1 METLLRIVADK
12 FRTVEAN
19 EAFLAATCQMKI
31 EDAKSQLFLINAS
44 MVLASKT
51 CFGHINSPG
60 ACQLPSHVWGNK
72 NDSLDDSPQ
81 R

>member
-31 EDAKSQLFLINAS
+31 EDVKSIASCSMDIVHCPAMDILYSDTQIEDRLVVVNAAKLQKEIQ
-44 MVLASKT
+44 MK
-51 CFGHINSPG
+51 
-60 ACQLPSHVWGNK
+60 
-72 NDSLDDSPQ
+72 
-81 R
+81 